1 MSKFKNGDKIRLKA
15 GVQGWSSS
23 YSGVVWEFPYEDV
36 DGISV
41 GNLVRDW
48 EDDFELAEENKQR
61 HVHYDL
67 IVEWAANPS
76 RIVEYLDITFIDGEE
91 SWSVCAGQQPA
102 WCPETR
108 YRFKPDEAERTFP
121 TTSLTDDELT
131 TLFDVTLGGV
141 VDALKAI
148 ANEAIKRYILEQ
160 ENKESK

>member
-15 GVQGWSSS
+15 GVQGWSSG

-48 EDDFELAEENKQR
+48 EDDFELSEPAPQK
-61 HVHYDL
+61 HIHYDM
-67 IVEWAANPS
+67 IVEWAANHS
-76 RIVEYLDITFIDGEE
+76 RVVQYWNTKD
-91 SWSVCAGQQPA
+91 CAWYDAPHDNKPA
-102 WCPETR
+102 WNPETR
-108 YRFKPDEAERTFP
+108 YRFKPEEPERVFP

-141 VDALKAI
+141 ADALKAI
-148 ANEAIKRYILEQ
+148 ANESIKRYILELD
-160 ENKESK
+160 NK